1 MKSLKRILLLVV
13 ILALGILAPGA
24 QSARAQSSPPAQP
37 MASVALS
44 PGDYL
49 GTFQFDMREIVM
61 VSSTETS
68 LLVNVGDNRDFD
80 VSGTIDV
87 HVTGPTTGTISINPT
102 RYDIY
107 EIRDIS
113 ATGSGVN
120 CKMMGYINGDA
131 TILFLPLGLLGG
143 NSYDS
148 QTQSFISSLSISEWS
163 IQDFRNIVI
172 SNHPAC
178 NQQVNKEELMALI
191 QNFFDNINKYSIS
204 SVHFYAVPYGE
215 TSLAGAVLNES
226 YERSITV
233 RDGWVE
239 RTTSGHWHADKEPIK
254 PKGWKN

>member
-24 QSARAQSSPPAQP
+24 QPAQAQSSQPALLTT
-37 MASVALS
+37 SVTLS
-44 PGDYL
+44 PGEYI
-49 GTFQFDMREIVM
+49 GTFQFDVREMFVN
-61 VSSTETS
+61 STPG
-68 LLVNVGDNRDFD
+68 LLTVNINDNRDVD
-80 VSGTIDV
+80 VSGTISV
-87 HVTGPTTGTISINPT
+87 VVTGPTTGTITIDPT
-102 RYDIY
+102 RYIIY

-131 TILFLPLGLLGG
+131 KILFLPLGLLGG

-148 QTQSFISSLSISEWS
+148 QTQSFISGLSISEWS
-163 IQDFRNIVI
+163 IQDFRNTVI

-178 NQQVNKEELMALI
+178 NQQVNKEELTALI
-191 QNFFDNINKYSIS
+191 QNFFDDINKYSIS

-226 YERSITV
+226 YEKSLNMPG
-233 RDGWVE
+233 GWWE
-239 RTTSGHWHADKEPIK
+239 RTTSGSWHADKEPVK
-254 PKGWKN
+254 PKGWKQ